1 MCNVDGRDRHLGQT
15 TTQTPH
21 GPEGGGAVRT
31 HCRLSRASRQQTPY
45 GNRWRGGQTT
55 QTPHG
60 PEGGGAVRTH
70 CRLSRASRQ
79 QTPYGNRWRGGQ
91 TTQTP
96 HGPEGGGAVRT
107 HCRLSRASRQQTPYG
122 NRVGADHSDP
132 RRPRGGW
139 RSAYALQAQQSQP
152 PADPVW

>member
-1 MCNVDGRDRHLGQT
+1 MLGGTGDSVQCGWEGQT
-15 TTQTPH
+15 FGADH
-21 GPEGGGAVRT
+21 PE
-31 HCRLSRASRQQTPY
+31 
-45 GNRWRGGQTT
+45 
-55 QTPHG
+55 
-60 PEGGGAVRTH
+60 
-70 CRLSRASRQ
+70 
-79 QTPYGNRWRGGQ
+79 Q

-122 NRVGADHSDP
+122 NRVEGRADHSDP
-132 RRPRGGW
+132 TRPRGGW